1 MVGIDDKTKRK
12 FAKRLRRQRIS
23 AAALG
28 QQADQQIENL
38 LIRRFDRLASVRRFV
53 FLWITLFLVL
63 MLAGVYQIRDL
74 SAYYQSLVPVPGG
87 LYTEGVIGNFTN
99 ANPIYATGAAD
110 TAVSRLVFSGLFKY
124 DTSNHLVGDL
134 AKDYTL
140 NNNQTR
146 YTVHLK
152 QGLNWQDGQPVT
164 ADDVVFTYKTIQ
176 NIEAQSPLYSSWQG
190 INVTKLNDYTV
201 NFDLPNALSDFP
213 YSLVNGIIP
222 AHLLRKIPPQQLRS
236 APFNESPIGTGPF
249 QWKFIEVTGTGTDNT
264 STVTRQQRINFSAFD
279 RYAAGRPKL
288 DGFNL
293 ITFNDQ
299 QHMIDAF
306 KAKQIAA
313 MSGLENIPDGLS
325 GDKNVQVYVTPLT
338 SEVMVFFNNSRPVM
352 NDASVRKALIE
363 ATDRSQLN
371 GLFDEP
377 VQLADSPLLKGQLGY
392 DSALVEPAH
401 NVADANQLLD
411 SDGWVKGADGTRTKG
426 GQPLTFTLSAQDSTN
441 YTKTAQFLQKQWQKI
456 GVRLQVQYFGQD
468 DIQTSVIANHDYDAL
483 LYAVNIGV
491 DPDVYAYWDSTQAS
505 ITSQG
510 HLNLSEYKSSV
521 ADTAVEAGRTRA
533 DPAIRAVKY
542 KTFLTQ
548 WTKDLPAMPLYQPNY
563 LYISRGEV
571 FNFQSKSLNAGADRF
586 YNVNNWM
593 VRQKRQTIN

>member
-12 FAKRLRRQRIS
+12 LAKRLRRQRIS

-124 DTSNHLVGDL
+124 DASNHLVGDL

-140 NNNQTR
+140 NDNQTR

-152 QGLNWQDGQPVT
+152 QGLSWQDGQPVT
-164 ADDVVFTYKTIQ
+164 ADDVVFTYKAIQ

-201 NFDLPNALSDFP
+201 NFDLPNALSDFQ

-264 STVTRQQRINFSAFD
+264 STVTRQQRISFSAFG

-306 KAKQIAA
+306 KAKQIGA

-338 SEVMVFFNNSRPVM
+338 SEVMAFFNNSRPVM

-426 GQPLTFTLSAQDSTN
+426 GQPLTFTLSAQDSPN

-456 GVRLQVQYFGQD
+456 GVRLQVQYFSQD